1 MTNYLRYFRSIDH
14 FIGQMMQAIYKRKSF
29 PLQMP
34 PKHDDAGSLKLDDLD
49 IDILRSL
56 NDSARKSFRDIAKEL
71 HVSLTTVS
79 NRVKA
84 MEKAGV
90 IMGYIPIVDP
100 SKLGYDIMVVIG
112 IKVIHGK
119 IVETEQDLAKEA
131 GVYGV
136 FDSTGEWDAIVMA
149 RFKNRGELNTFV
161 KKVLDHENVDRTY
174 TQVVLNVTKDEKRV
188 LV

>member
-1 MTNYLRYFRSIDH
+1 MAS
-14 FIGQMMQAIYKRKSF
+14 RKES
-29 PLQMP
+29 
-34 PKHDDAGSLKLDDLD
+34 GTVELDDLD

-56 NDSARKSFRDIAKEL
+56 NDNARKSFRDIAKEL

-84 MEKAGV
+84 MEKTE
-90 IMGYIPIVDP
+90 IIQGYIPVIDAT
-100 SKLGYDIMVVIG
+100 KLGYDIMVVVG

-119 IVETEQDLAKEA
+119 IVDTERDLAREP
-131 GVYGV
+131 GVFAV
-136 FDSTGEWDAIVMA
+136 FDSTGEWDAILMA
-149 RFKNRGELNTFV
+149 RFHNREELNRFV

-174 TQVVLNVTKDEKRV
+174 TQVVLNITRDEKRV

>member
-1 MTNYLRYFRSIDH
+1 MTITCPAICKV
-14 FIGQMMQAIYKRKSF
+14 FINRKTF
-29 PLQMP
+29 DQVMTARQQ
-34 PKHDDAGSLKLDDLD
+34 DAGQLKLDDLD

-56 NDSARKSFRDIAKEL
+56 NQNARKSFRDIAKEL

-79 NRVKA
+79 NRVRA
-84 MEKAGV
+84 MERASV
-90 IMGYIPIVDP
+90 IQGYMPIIDP
-100 SKLGYDIMVVIG
+100 AKLGYDIMVVIG

-119 IVETEQDLAKEA
+119 IVETERDLAKEQ
-131 GVYGV
+131 GVFAV

-149 RFKNRGELNTFV
+149 RFQNRGELNTFV

>member
-1 MTNYLRYFRSIDH
+1 MTAREKY
-14 FIGQMMQAIYKRKSF
+14 
-29 PLQMP
+29 
-34 PKHDDAGSLKLDDLD
+34 AGSADLDELD

-56 NDSARKSFRDIAKEL
+56 NENARKSFRDIAKEL

-79 NRVKA
+79 NRVRA
-84 MEKAGV
+84 MEKADV
-90 IMGYIPIVDP
+90 IQGYIPVVDP
-100 SKLGYDIMVVIG
+100 AKLGYDIMVVIG

-119 IVETEQDLAKEA
+119 IVETEKDLAKEQ
-131 GVYGV
+131 GVFAV

-149 RFKNRGELNTFV
+149 RFHNRGELNSFV

-174 TQVVLNVTKDEKRV
+174 TQVVLNVTRDEKRV

>member
-1 MTNYLRYFRSIDH
+1 LPFECKLFINASIFSALMAVKD
-14 FIGQMMQAIYKRKSF
+14 K
-29 PLQMP
+29 
-34 PKHDDAGSLKLDDLD
+34 DTGSKELDDLD

-56 NDSARKSFRDIAKEL
+56 NANARKSFRDIAKEL

-84 MEKAGV
+84 MERAGV
-90 IMGYIPIVDP
+90 IGGYIPIVDP
-100 SKLGYDIMVVIG
+100 AKLGYDIMAVIG

-119 IVETEQDLAKEA
+119 IVETEKDLAKED
-131 GVYGV
+131 GVFAV

-149 RFKNRGELNTFV
+149 RFHSRGELNTFV

>member
-1 MTNYLRYFRSIDH
+1 MTGKRGESGTLR
-14 FIGQMMQAIYKRKSF
+14 
-29 PLQMP
+29 
-34 PKHDDAGSLKLDDLD
+34 LDDLD

-56 NDSARKSFRDIAKEL
+56 NKNARKSFRDIAKEL

-79 NRVKA
+79 NRVKT
-84 MEKAGV
+84 MEKNGV
-90 IMGYIPIVDP
+90 IQGYIPVVDS
-100 SKLGYDIMVVIG
+100 SKLGYDIMAVIG

-119 IVETEQDLAKEA
+119 IVETERDLAEA
-131 GVYGV
+131 EGVFAV

-149 RFKNRGELNTFV
+149 RFRNRSELNTFV

-174 TQVVLNVTKDEKRV
+174 TQVVLNITKDEKRV

>member
-1 MTNYLRYFRSIDH
+1 
-14 FIGQMMQAIYKRKSF
+14 MQDIYKGKVF
-29 PLQMP
+29 PLEMAP
-34 PKHDDAGSLKLDDLD
+34 RHDDAGSLKLDDLD

-90 IMGYIPIVDP
+90 ILGYIPIVDS
-100 SKLGYDIMVVIG
+100 SKLGYDIMAVIG
-112 IKVIHGK
+112 IKVIHGR
-119 IVETEQDLAKEA
+119 IVETERDLAKEP
-131 GVYGV
+131 GVFAV
-136 FDSTGEWDAIVMA
+136 FDSTGDWDAIVMA

>member
-1 MTNYLRYFRSIDH
+1 MTARQ
-14 FIGQMMQAIYKRKSF
+14 GE
-29 PLQMP
+29 
-34 PKHDDAGSLKLDDLD
+34 AGTIKLDDLD

-56 NDSARKSFRDIAKEL
+56 NENARKSFRDIAKEL

-79 NRVKA
+79 NRVRA
-84 MEKAGV
+84 LEKNGV
-90 IMGYIPIVDP
+90 IQGYMPIVDAT
-100 SKLGYDIMVVIG
+100 KLGYDIMVVIG

-119 IVETEQDLAKEA
+119 IVETERDLAKED
-131 GVYGV
+131 GVFAV

-149 RFKNRGELNTFV
+149 RFHNRTELNSFV

-174 TQVVLNVTKDEKRV
+174 TQVVLNITRDEKRV

>member
-1 MTNYLRYFRSIDH
+1 MTARQGESGTI
-14 FIGQMMQAIYKRKSF
+14 
-29 PLQMP
+29 
-34 PKHDDAGSLKLDDLD
+34 KLDDLD

-56 NDSARKSFRDIAKEL
+56 NESARKSFRDIAKEL

-79 NRVKA
+79 NRVRGL
-84 MEKAGV
+84 EKNGV
-90 IMGYIPIVDP
+90 IQGYIPVLDAT
-100 SKLGYDIMVVIG
+100 KLGYDIMAVIG

-119 IVETEQDLAKEA
+119 IVETERDLAKEE
-131 GVYGV
+131 GVFAV

-149 RFKNRGELNTFV
+149 RFHNRNDLNTFV

-174 TQVVLNVTKDEKRV
+174 TQVVLNITMDEKRV

>member
-1 MTNYLRYFRSIDH
+1 MTSRRE
-14 FIGQMMQAIYKRKSF
+14 
-29 PLQMP
+29 
-34 PKHDDAGSLKLDDLD
+34 DAGTLKLDDLD

-56 NDSARKSFRDIAKEL
+56 NENARKSFRDIAKEL

-84 MEKAGV
+84 LEKEGV
-90 IMGYIPIVDP
+90 IQGYIPIVDAT
-100 SKLGYDIMVVIG
+100 KLGFDIMVVIG

-119 IVETEQDLAKEA
+119 IVETERDLAKDPA
-131 GVYGV
+131 VFAV
-136 FDSTGEWDAIVMA
+136 FDSTGDWDAIVMA
-149 RFKNRGELNTFV
+149 RFKTRVDLNTFV

>member
-1 MTNYLRYFRSIDH
+1 
-14 FIGQMMQAIYKRKSF
+14 MMARR
-29 PLQMP
+29 
-34 PKHDDAGSLKLDDLD
+34 DEAGTLKLDDLD

-56 NDSARKSFRDIAKEL
+56 NENARKSFRDIAKEL

-84 MEKAGV
+84 MEKNS
-90 IMGYIPIVDP
+90 IIQGYMPVVDAT
-100 SKLGYDIMVVIG
+100 KLGYDIMVVIG

-119 IVETEQDLAKEA
+119 IVETERDLAKEE
-131 GVYGV
+131 GVFAV

-149 RFKNRGELNTFV
+149 RFHNRGELNTFV